1 MEQPK
6 GESEVKIGVP
16 VKDQNPNPSS
26 LSVDPKATN
35 QGPKGG
41 EDASS
46 EIALSDETLSQ
57 VEIET
62 KGTDPAPAQS
72 QAQPPIRT
80 SSGSKKSVHWS
91 PELVSGSQEPDQ
103 KAASSSPAGS
113 NPYIARSPAETSD
126 ASLKETMESVKGA
139 LGRWGRKVAE
149 AAKKTE
155 SLAENTWQHLRTAPS
170 FADAAMGRIAQST
183 KVLAEGGYEK
193 IFRQTFETVPEEEL
207 LNSFACYLST
217 SAGPVMGVLYISSA
231 KLAYC
236 SDTPLSYKNGAQT
249 EWSYYKVVI
258 PLHQLKA
265 VNPST
270 SIVNP
275 AEKYIQVISVDNH
288 EFWFMGFLN
297 YEGAVTALQESL
309 QAGGGLRSV

>member
-1 MEQPK
+1 MEPEK
-6 GESEVKIGVP
+6 VDKDVKIDVP
-16 VKDQNPNPSS
+16 VKDQKPNPSVN
-26 LSVDPKATN
+26 VDPK
-35 QGPKGG
+35 GG
-41 EDASS
+41 DDAST

-62 KGTDPAPAQS
+62 KGIDPIAAQAQAPA
-72 QAQPPIRT
+72 RT

-103 KAASSSPAGS
+103 KAASSSPDGS
-113 NPYIARSPAETSD
+113 NPYNPYIARSPAETSD
-126 ASLKETMESVKGA
+126 VSLKDTMESVKGA
-139 LGRWGRKVAE
+139 LGRWGRRVAE

-155 SLAENTWQHLRTAPS
+155 SLAGNTWQHLRTAPS

-193 IFRQTFETVPEEEL
+193 IFRQTFETVPEEQL

-217 SAGPVMGVLYISSA
+217 SAGPVMGVLYISTA

-236 SDTPLSYKNGAQT
+236 SDNPLSYKNGGQT

-265 VNPST
+265 VNPSS

-297 YEGAVTALQESL
+297 YEGAVTALQDSL
-309 QAGGGLRSV
+309 QAGAVRSV

>member
-1 MEQPK
+1 M
-6 GESEVKIGVP
+6 KIGVP

-26 LSVDPKATN
+26 VSVVAN

-103 KAASSSPAGS
+103 KAASSSLAGS

-126 ASLKETMESVKGA
+126 ASLKGKSVK
-139 LGRWGRKVAE
+139 
-149 AAKKTE
+149 
-155 SLAENTWQHLRTAPS
+155 
-170 FADAAMGRIAQST
+170 
-183 KVLAEGGYEK
+183 
-193 IFRQTFETVPEEEL
+193 L
-207 LNSFACYLST
+207 LKCYDS
-217 SAGPVMGVLYISSA
+217 
-231 KLAYC
+231 
-236 SDTPLSYKNGAQT
+236 
-249 EWSYYKVVI
+249 
-258 PLHQLKA
+258 
-265 VNPST
+265 
-270 SIVNP
+270 
-275 AEKYIQVISVDNH
+275 
-288 EFWFMGFLN
+288 
-297 YEGAVTALQESL
+297 
-309 QAGGGLRSV
+309 

>member
-1 MEQPK
+1 MEPAK
-6 GESEVKIGVP
+6 VDSDVKV
-16 VKDQNPNPSS
+16 VKDQNPS
-26 LSVDPKATN
+26 LSVDSKAAD
-35 QGPKGG
+35 QGPTKRGG
-41 EDASS
+41 GDDAST
-46 EIALSDETLSQ
+46 EIALSE

-62 KGTDPAPAQS
+62 KGIDPTVTQAE
-72 QAQPPIRT
+72 AQPPART

-103 KAASSSPAGS
+103 KSYTAGS

-126 ASLKETMESVKGA
+126 ASLKDTVESVKGA
-139 LGRWGRKVAE
+139 LGRWGRRVAE

-155 SLAENTWQHLRTAPS
+155 SLAGNTWQHLRTAPS

-236 SDTPLSYKNGAQT
+236 SDNPLSYKNGGQT

-297 YEGAVTALQESL
+297 YEGAVTSLQEAL